1 MLPRS
6 LHQCN
11 DVTTVAIL
19 TITTIYDAEEVVVR
33 VWALCQPHL
42 LYRTHTGSRLAGNI
56 YHTHVLPFPTL
67 T

>member
-6 LHQCN
+6 LHQCK
-11 DVTTVAIL
+11 DVTTVDIL

-33 VWALCQPHL
+33 VWGLHQPHL